1 MRKALFTLTLL
12 ASALTLSQPA
22 RADALD
28 QFTFNFV
35 TPPGFVSGNL
45 TIDLPASPTPSSL
58 TPLVCSSCFVVLSD
72 GYIFQFSQP
81 APGSTSVE
89 FAQYSGSGPLPVPR
103 AYLSFFA
110 PEDLFTGSLTSP
122 TFVTGTFDAEYKPFS
137 TAPQFPGTITIEDVD
152 TTVPEPSTFAMM
164 ATGLLGA
171 ITALRSRKTRV
182 S

>member
-1 MRKALFTLTLL
+1 MSKSLFTL
-12 ASALTLSQPA
+12 AVFVSALALPLSA

-28 QFTFNFV
+28 QFTFSFV
-35 TPPGFVSGNL
+35 TPPGYVSGDL
-45 TIDLPASPTPSSL
+45 TIDLPASP
-58 TPLVCSSCFVVLSD
+58 PLSPFTGFICTNCFVVLGD

-89 FAQYSGSGPLPVPR
+89 FAQYSGFGPLPVPR

-110 PEDLFTGSLTSP
+110 PEDLFTGSLTNP
-122 TFVTGTFDAEYKPFS
+122 TFVTGTFDAEYRPFS
-137 TAPQFPGTITIEDVD
+137 TAPQFPGTITIEAVN

-164 ATGLLGA
+164 ATGILGA
-171 ITALRSRKTRV
+171 ITTLRSRKTRV

>member
-28 QFTFNFV
+28 QFTFSFV
-35 TPPGFVSGNL
+35 APPGFVSGDL
-45 TIDLPASPTPSSL
+45 TIDLPASPPLSL
-58 TPLVCSSCFVVLSD
+58 FTGLICTSCFVVLSD

-89 FAQYSGSGPLPVPR
+89 FAQYSGFGALPVPR

-110 PEDLFTGSLTSP
+110 PEDLFTGSLTNP
-122 TFVTGTFDAEYKPFS
+122 TFLTGIFDAEYRPFS
-137 TAPQFPGTITIEDVD
+137 SAPQFPGTITIEAVD

-171 ITALRSRKTRV
+171 ITALRSRKTRG